1 MCGKDGYM
9 DETIEKKKKVVLDR
23 SWLRS
28 GEAGLPVRSEEQL
41 PCALREQKPCCEGKG
56 YQLTTVG
63 ALAQA
68 VICTCVKTCPG
79 CYGRARRLDGNDS
92 HACRTPAP
100 PSVSGLINAAMIP
113 ARYAAASIER
123 FSNFSQ
129 HGNGRRVMNEIAHWR
144 QNFKPRGDRGLV
156 IEGPVGTGKTYILA
170 ALAKDFAERGLSV
183 RFTDFFQLLGELKA
197 GFSEGKADATQL
209 QPLID
214 VDVLFIDELG
224 KGRNTDFELTV
235 LDQLVCGRYNQG
247 KTIISSTNYRLE
259 ARRKEYNVPL
269 DRPGSSGFSDFSP
282 DQFENLEQRIGRR
295 IFSRL
300 KEMTTFVEL
309 QEDDFRRREGI

>member
-1 MCGKDGYM
+1 MGV
-9 DETIEKKKKVVLDR
+9 ETEKKKKVILDR
-23 SWLRS
+23 TWLRS
-28 GEAGLPVRSEEQL
+28 SEAAPPVRLEGTL
-41 PCALREQKPCCEGKG
+41 PCALRQAGPCCDGRG
-56 YQLTTVG
+56 YQVTTKG

-68 VICTCVKTCPG
+68 VICQCVKACPG
-79 CYGRARRLDGNDS
+79 CFGQARRLDGNDS
-92 HACRTPAP
+92 HSCRIPSP
-100 PSVSGLINAAMIP
+100 PSVLGLINAAMIP
-113 ARYAAASIER
+113 ARYAEASLDR
-123 FSNFSQ
+123 FSNYSHQ
-129 HGNGRRVMNEIAHWR
+129 GNGRRVMTEMVRWG
-144 QNFKPRGDRGLV
+144 QNFKPRGDRGVV
-156 IEGPVGTGKTYILA
+156 IEGPVGSGKTYILA

-183 RFTDFFQLLGELKA
+183 RFSDFFQLLGELKA

-247 KTIISSTNYRLE
+247 KTIIASTNYKLE
-259 ARRKEYNVPL
+259 AKRKEYNIPL
-269 DRPGSSGFSDFSP
+269 DRPGGSGFGEFSP